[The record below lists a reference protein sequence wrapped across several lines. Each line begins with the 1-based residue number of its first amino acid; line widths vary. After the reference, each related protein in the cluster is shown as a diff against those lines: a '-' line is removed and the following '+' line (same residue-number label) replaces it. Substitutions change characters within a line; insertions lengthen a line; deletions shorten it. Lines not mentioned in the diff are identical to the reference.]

1 MLNYLATEAYVQLA
15 IVLAFGGIIALAMT
29 QRYAAKENAETR
41 IEKKQERDERI
52 LVIEHKKPAN
62 KGDN

>member
-15 IVLAFGGIIALAMT
+15 IVLGIAGLIGLAMT

-52 LVIEHKKPAN
+52 LVIEHKKPDS
-62 KGDN
+62 KGH